1 MFSIPEN
8 CLILFLVSV
17 INYMC
22 IPTNAH
28 TVHKILQVTCTYKPS
43 YMFRQVLAVFSE
55 TIFLVMHFV
64 QFVTL

>member
-8 CLILFLVSV
+8 YLILFFV
-17 INYMC
+17 IVTNYMC

-28 TVHKILQVTCTYKPS
+28 TVHKILQVTCTYKLS
-43 YMFRQVLAVFSE
+43 YMFRQVFAVFSE
-55 TIFLVMHFV
+55 TIFLVKHCV